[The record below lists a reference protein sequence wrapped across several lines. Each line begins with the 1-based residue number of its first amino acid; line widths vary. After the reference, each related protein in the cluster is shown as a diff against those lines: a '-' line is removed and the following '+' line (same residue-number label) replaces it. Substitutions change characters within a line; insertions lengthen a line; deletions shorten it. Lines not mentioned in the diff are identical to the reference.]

1 MAVNLGICRGRSC
14 EASGTGWGA
23 GVEAAEECGD
33 EIEARRIGENY
44 PLVLRLVLKKPSRD
58 GPRPPIQFAIGQ
70 IRGIPI
76 RPQMRDRDLGGLKRS
91 VSLQN
96 VGNRDPRQQGIAR
109 RTRIAP

>member
-1 MAVNLGICRGRSC
+1 MAVNLEICRGRSC

-44 PLVLRLVLKKPSRD
+44 PLVLRLMLKKPSRD

-109 RTRIAP
+109 RTRIEP

>member
-70 IRGIPI
+70 IR
-76 RPQMRDRDLGGLKRS
+76 DRDLGGLKRS